1 MGPGVG
7 EVAVQAEGGVLEV
20 AVGRL
25 GEVLA
30 GVEVDVGDYCG
41 FCYSEEDVAALAGP
55 VGAIPAKLVSRAVF
69 GGPDHWDDFAN
80 LYRKL
85 TPRLMALLVHGEL
98 SLDQG
103 LFAQHLVTAGC
114 WSTWAESERTAM
126 LAVCNLW
133 WDATLA
139 TYPCRPE
146 AREVLSF
153 LASTPVPFVRWLE
166 VWNAQP
172 AGAADLHAAD
182 LCLWWAD
189 ELLGGRLM
197 VGWSG
202 TIDLTAD
209 VKPWI
214 LEDAQPRLARVPA
227 EPRLTVL
234 LELLRSR

>member
-1 MGPGVG
+1 MGDGIISGVTT
-7 EVAVQAEGGVLEV
+7 EELDLDAALT
-20 AVGRL
+20 RL

-30 GVEVDVGDYCG
+30 GVEADVSDYCG
-41 FCYSEEDVAALAGP
+41 FCYGEEDAVALAGP
-55 VGAIPAKLVSRAVF
+55 VEAIPAKLVTKAAF
-69 GGPDHWDDFAN
+69 DGPDHWDDFAN

-85 TPRLMALLVHGEL
+85 SPRLMALLVRGEL
-98 SLDQG
+98 DLHPE
-103 LFAQHLVTAGC
+103 LFAQHLGTAGC

-139 TYPCRPE
+139 SYPRAPE
-146 AREVLSF
+146 AREVLTF
-153 LASTPVPFVRWLE
+153 LATTPVPFTHWLE
-166 VWNAQP
+166 VWNAQS

-182 LCLWWAD
+182 LCLWWAA

-197 VGWSG
+197 VGWSK
-202 TIDLTAD
+202 TIDLTTD
-209 VKPWI
+209 VKRWI

-227 EPRLTVL
+227 DPRLTVY